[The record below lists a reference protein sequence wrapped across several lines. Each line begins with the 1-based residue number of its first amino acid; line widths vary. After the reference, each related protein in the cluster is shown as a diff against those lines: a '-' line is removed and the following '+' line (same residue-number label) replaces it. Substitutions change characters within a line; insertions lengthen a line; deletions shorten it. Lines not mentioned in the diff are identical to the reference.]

1 MSTSCRGHLRAAAPR
16 VAAVSGL
23 DPLFTGNREWN
34 AQMAG
39 LPLSTADGAA
49 LKVRLYDEHRVEI
62 PIVKWKDCWLMRVSI
77 QAYNSEQDVDA
88 LVAALEKYLQRWS
101 PLREDLWC
109 QRIARSCRPSHGRH
123 PCALEGPVEIRCLTA

>member
-1 MSTSCRGHLRAAAPR
+1 VPAAIDFMETHDWGTVSTSCRGHLRAAAPR

-62 PIVKWKDCWLMRVSI
+62 PIVRWKDC
-77 QAYNSEQDVDA
+77 
-88 LVAALEKYLQRWS
+88 
-101 PLREDLWC
+101 
-109 QRIARSCRPSHGRH
+109 
-123 PCALEGPVEIRCLTA
+123 